1 MGEIGMVYAPPEDSR
16 LFGVTVKDSTTS
28 NFTLN
33 LYKCT
38 VRDWRC
44 EVSQPVAP
52 TRVAQL
58 IIGSREVWHR

>member
-1 MGEIGMVYAPPEDSR
+1 MGEIGMVYAPPEDVR
-16 LFGVTVKDSTTS
+16 LFGVTVKASTTS
-28 NFTLN
+28 DFTLY

-44 EVSQPVAP
+44 EVSQPVAH